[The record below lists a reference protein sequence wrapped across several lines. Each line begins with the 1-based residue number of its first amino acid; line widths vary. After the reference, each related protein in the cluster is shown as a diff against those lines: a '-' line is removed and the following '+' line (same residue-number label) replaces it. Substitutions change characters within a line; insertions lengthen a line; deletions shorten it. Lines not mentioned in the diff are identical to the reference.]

1 METSIAGEELSPSAL
16 LKEVLY
22 PTEDCHKAEFPSLGL
37 PAWMCNSLGTS
48 EKLLLHGV
56 WLKYI
61 TGLNELVI

>member
-22 PTEDCHKAEFPSLGL
+22 PTEDCPSLGL